1 MVPGAQNRTA
11 VVKRDPRMQGGRASL
26 SRISSF
32 ILNSRAMSMSC
43 MCGSP
48 AVTRSPGSAASVA
61 NALGS

>member
-26 SRISSF
+26 SRISSL
-32 ILNSRAMSMSC
+32 ILNSRAMPVSC